1 VDCLFCRIAKGEIE
15 EAFVHEDDDLV
26 AFLDINP
33 IRPGHLQ
40 IVPRFHY
47 TTFEEMPAELAAA
60 SIHLGQRFARAM
72 KALYG
77 VARVGFADSGG
88 DIAHAHAHVVP
99 MVERTDI
106 TSLRYI
112 EADNLRFRSQPRPP
126 ADALRQTVA
135 ALRAALR
142 D

>member
-1 VDCLFCRIAKGEIE
+1 MDCLFCRIARGEIE

-40 IVPRFHY
+40 IVPRVHY
-47 TTFEEMPAELAAA
+47 TTFEEMPADLAAA

-77 VARVGFADSGG
+77 VARVGFAYSGG

-112 EADNLRFRSQPRPP
+112 EADNLRFRNQPRPP
-126 ADALRQTVA
+126 AGELRETAA